1 MAVCY
6 LNMDNEFTQAPEET
20 TPVETSVEQNTETTT
35 PSEANPS
42 GEEQQ
47 GSEEQITTA
56 QRNNANAQR
65 RIRSRNAMS
74 RRIAELEAEIDRLKG
89 KDDDYS
95 KFRTGQLT
103 DRIDDMRA
111 IQADDETNAFI
122 ENAQQWFGDDT
133 QKFLQDTSRYAN
145 YVNNNEPDLL
155 NYAQREYG
163 PILLHE
169 WYKRMDNP
177 QLREQWMQMTRYE
190 KNMVLHRYYT
200 DISKIVNAVNSGA
213 FRQPGAKPTPKDV
226 PIPGSGRQTPS
237 SEPSDDF
244 GVELQRAMGRHSS
257 RR

>member
-1 MAVCY
+1 
-6 LNMDNEFTQAPEET
+6 MDNKFTQTPEET
-20 TPVETSVEQNTETTT
+20 TPVEPSVEQQTETTT
-35 PSEANPS
+35 PSETNPS
-42 GEEQQ
+42 
-47 GSEEQITTA
+47 SEEQHAAEEQSTVA

-65 RIRSRNAMS
+65 RLRSRNATS
-74 RRIAELEAEIDRLKG
+74 RRIAELEAEIDHLKG

-111 IQADDETNAFI
+111 IQEDDETNTFI
-122 ENAQQWFGDDT
+122 ENAQQWFGEDT
-133 QKFLQDTSRYAN
+133 EKFLQDTSRYAN

-163 PILLHE
+163 PIILHE

-177 QLREQWMQMTRYE
+177 QLRSQWLQMTRYG
-190 KNMVLHRYYT
+190 KYMVLHKYYT
-200 DISKIVNAVNSGA
+200 EISKIVTSVKNGTVG
-213 FRQPGAKPTPKDV
+213 GKPTPKDV
-226 PIPGSGRQTPS
+226 PIPGSGRQSPS

-244 GVELQRAMGRHSS
+244 GVELQRAMERHK

>member
-1 MAVCY
+1 
-6 LNMDNEFTQAPEET
+6 MDNEFTQTPEET
-20 TPVETSVEQNTETTT
+20 TPVEPSVEQQTETTT
-35 PSEANPS
+35 PSETNPS
-42 GEEQQ
+42 
-47 GSEEQITTA
+47 SEEQHAAEEQPTVA

-122 ENAQQWFGDDT
+122 ENAQQWFGTDT
-133 QKFLQDTSRYAN
+133 EKFLQDTSRYAN

-177 QLREQWMQMTRYE
+177 QLRNQWLQMTRYE
-190 KNMVLHRYYT
+190 KNMVLHKYYSE
-200 DISKIVNAVNSGA
+200 ISKIVNAVNSGTLK
-213 FRQPGAKPTPKDV
+213 QPGAKPAPKDV

-244 GVELQRAMGRHSS
+244 GVELQRAMGRHT

>member
-1 MAVCY
+1 
-6 LNMDNEFTQAPEET
+6 MDNEFTQTPEET
-20 TPVETSVEQNTETTT
+20 TQVESSVEQQTETTT
-35 PSEANPS
+35 PSETNPS
-42 GEEQQ
+42 
-47 GSEEQITTA
+47 SEEQHTADDQPTVA

-95 KFRTGQLT
+95 KFRSSQLT

-122 ENAQQWFGDDT
+122 ENAQQWFGADT
-133 QKFLQDTSRYAN
+133 EKFLQDTSRYAA
-145 YVNNNEPDLL
+145 YVNDNEPDLL

-177 QLREQWMQMTRYE
+177 QLRQQWLQMTRYE
-190 KNMVLHRYYT
+190 KNMVLHKYYSE
-200 DISKIVNAVNSGA
+200 ISKIVNAVNSGA
-213 FRQPGAKPTPKDV
+213 LKQPGAKPAPKDV
-226 PIPGSGRQTPS
+226 PIPGSGRQAPS
-237 SEPSDDF
+237 PEPSDDF
-244 GVELQRAMGRHSS
+244 GVELQRAAGRHST

>member
-1 MAVCY
+1 
-6 LNMDNEFTQAPEET
+6 MDNEFTQAPEET
-20 TPVETSVEQNTETTT
+20 TTPVEPSVEQQTETTT
-35 PSEANPS
+35 PSETNPS
-42 GEEQQ
+42 SEEQQ
-47 GSEEQITTA
+47 PAEQTTVA

-122 ENAQQWFGDDT
+122 ENAQQWFGTDT
-133 QKFLQDTSRYAN
+133 EKFLQDTSRYAA
-145 YVNNNEPDLL
+145 YVNANEPDLL

-177 QLREQWMQMTRYE
+177 QLRQQWLQMTPYE
-190 KNMVLHRYYT
+190 KNMVLHKYYT
-200 DISKIVNAVNSGA
+200 EISRIVTAVNSGA
-213 FRQPGAKPTPKDV
+213 FKQPGTKPAPKDV
-226 PIPGSGRQTPS
+226 PIPGSGRQAPS
-237 SEPSDDF
+237 PEPSDDF
-244 GVELQRAMGRHSS
+244 GVELQRAAGRHST

>member
-1 MAVCY
+1 
-6 LNMDNEFTQAPEET
+6 MDNEFTQTPEET
-20 TPVETSVEQNTETTT
+20 TPVEPSVEQQTETTT
-35 PSEANPS
+35 PSETNPS
-42 GEEQQ
+42 
-47 GSEEQITTA
+47 SEEQHTADNQPTVA

-111 IQADDETNAFI
+111 IQEDDETNTFI
-122 ENAQQWFGDDT
+122 ENAQQWFGEDT
-133 QKFLQDTSRYAN
+133 EKFLQDTSRYAN

-177 QLREQWMQMTRYE
+177 QLRNQWLQMTRYE
-190 KNMVLHRYYT
+190 KNMVLHKYYSE
-200 DISKIVNAVNSGA
+200 ISKIVTSVKN
-213 FRQPGAKPTPKDV
+213 GAKPTPKDV
-226 PIPGSGRQTPS
+226 PIPGSGRQSPS

-244 GVELQRAMGRHSS
+244 GVELQRAMERHK

>member
-1 MAVCY
+1 
-6 LNMDNEFTQAPEET
+6 MDNEFTQTPEET
-20 TPVETSVEQNTETTT
+20 AKVEPSVEQQTETTT
-35 PSEANPS
+35 PSETNPS
-42 GEEQQ
+42 
-47 GSEEQITTA
+47 SEEQHAAEEQSTVA

-95 KFRTGQLT
+95 KFRAGQLT

-111 IQADDETNAFI
+111 IQEDDETNTFI
-122 ENAQQWFGDDT
+122 ENAQQWFGEDT
-133 QKFLQDTSRYAN
+133 EKFLQDTSRYAN

-177 QLREQWMQMTRYE
+177 QLRSQWLQMTRYE
-190 KNMVLHRYYT
+190 KNMVLHKYYT
-200 DISKIVNAVNSGA
+200 EISKIVTSVKNGAVGN
-213 FRQPGAKPTPKDV
+213 KPTPKDV
-226 PIPGSGRQTPS
+226 PIPGSGRQSPS

-244 GVELQRAMGRHSS
+244 GVELQRAMERHK

>member
-1 MAVCY
+1 
-6 LNMDNEFTQAPEET
+6 MDNEFTQTPEET
-20 TPVETSVEQNTETTT
+20 TPVEPSVEQQTETTT

-42 GEEQQ
+42 
-47 GSEEQITTA
+47 SEEQHATDDQPTVA

-111 IQADDETNAFI
+111 IQEDDETNSFI
-122 ENAQQWFGDDT
+122 ENAQQWFGEDT
-133 QKFLQDTSRYAN
+133 EKFLQDTSRYAN

-169 WYKRMDNP
+169 WYKRMDNQ
-177 QLREQWMQMTRYE
+177 QLRSQWLQMTRYE
-190 KNMVLHRYYT
+190 KNMVLHKYYT
-200 DISKIVNAVNSGA
+200 EISKIVTSVRNGTI
-213 FRQPGAKPTPKDV
+213 GAKPAPKDV
-226 PIPGSGRQTPS
+226 PIPGSGRQSAS

-244 GVELQRAMGRHSS
+244 GVELQRAMERHK